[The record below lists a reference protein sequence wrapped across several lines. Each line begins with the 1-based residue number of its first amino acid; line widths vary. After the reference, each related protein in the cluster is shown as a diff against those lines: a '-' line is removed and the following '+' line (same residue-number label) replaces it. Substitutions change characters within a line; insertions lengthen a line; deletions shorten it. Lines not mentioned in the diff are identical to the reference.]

1 MAETLF
7 TPLCVRMLEDGHAV
21 RFQAPGS
28 SMHPAIRDGE
38 WVTVEP
44 TRPAFVRRGDVLLY
58 HSVRGLTAHRVV
70 RVVTEEGTRARFV
83 FRGDNAGGLDEPVDF
98 GHILGRVACVE
109 RGRRHFD
116 PASVRAQVAS
126 EAWCL
131 IAALKRMVHK
141 LAADSRLLLPF
152 AKRRQHSASE
162 GGRS

>member
-83 FRGDNAGGLDEPVDF
+83 FRGDNTGALDEPVAF

-109 RGRRHFD
+109 RGGEQID
-116 PASVRAQVAS
+116 PNSIGAGLSVRASRGLHRLKRPLAALAVRTARTLLRGLR
-126 EAWCL
+126 WCL
-131 IAALKRMVHK
+131 IAR
-141 LAADSRLLLPF
+141 
-152 AKRRQHSASE
+152 
-162 GGRS
+162 